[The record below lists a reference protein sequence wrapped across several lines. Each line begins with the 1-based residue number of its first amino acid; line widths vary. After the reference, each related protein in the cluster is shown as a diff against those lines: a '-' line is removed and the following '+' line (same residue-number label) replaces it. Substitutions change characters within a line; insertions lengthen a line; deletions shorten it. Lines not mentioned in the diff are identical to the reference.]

1 MKIPSWLHLDL
12 KDTLYTMT
20 IIAMPMMLVV
30 LERMLLFPLLTVANL
45 RNILIFELF
54 VFMVLLMVVLRT
66 ISGSRS
72 KIRIFAAGFSLIIM
86 GVTAGTLIAEQLNF
100 IRSVFHVDEG
110 ELSLMGNMLQ
120 NLYLCTS
127 AAVGGGLV
135 TYYTQLPEPK
145 QS

>member
-1 MKIPSWLHLDL
+1 MKIPDFLHVDL
-12 KDTLYTMT
+12 KDFAYTMT
-20 IIAMPMMLVV
+20 IIAMPMILIT
-30 LERMLLFPLLTVANL
+30 LERMLLFPLLTLANL
-45 RNILIFELF
+45 QNILIFELF
-54 VFMVLLMVVLRT
+54 VFMVMLMVVLRT
-66 ISGSRS
+66 ISGSQS
-72 KIRIFAAGFSLIIM
+72 KIRIFAAGFSLIIL

-100 IRSVFHVDEG
+100 LRAVFHADES

-145 QS
+145 QN

>member
-1 MKIPSWLHLDL
+1 MKMPSWMHIDF
-12 KDTLYTMT
+12 KDFAYGLT
-20 IIAMPMMLVV
+20 ITIMPMLLMA
-30 LERMLLFPLLTVANL
+30 LERMLLFPLLTLANL

-54 VFMVLLMVVLRT
+54 VFLALFMVVLRT
-66 ISGSRS
+66 ISGSQS
-72 KIRIFAAGFSLIIM
+72 KVRIFAAGFSLIIM

-100 IRSVFHVDEG
+100 LRSVFHVDEG

-145 QS
+145 QG